1 MTQNDTPRSQERPHG
16 PLSGWP
22 ILGIVL
28 LGPPALIYALKQAF
42 ETGALPAPVIAIT
55 SILAGIAWLL
65 TLIGFYVNG
74 PNDSRVMVLFGHYKG
89 TTREMGLWWCNPFT
103 VRRKVSLK
111 AHNLSSETIKVND
124 AVGNPIEI
132 GAVVVW
138 RIADTAQA
146 VFDVEDYEEYVDIQV
161 ESALRQLASAHPYD
175 EHETDAGE
183 DQVSLRGDRDEVTSE
198 LQTALG
204 ERLERAGVEV
214 LEARISHLAYAPE
227 IASAMLQ
234 RQQAQAIIAARRQIV
249 EGAVGMTKDA
259 LEMLSEGGVV
269 ELDDERRATMV
280 GNLLVVLCGQ
290 ESATPVLNTGSLY
303 T

>member
-1 MTQNDTPRSQERPHG
+1 MTQPESTPSKERPHG

-22 ILGIVL
+22 ILALVL
-28 LGPPALIYALKQAF
+28 LGPPALIFGLKMGF
-42 ETGALPAPVIAIT
+42 ESGALGEGGVATIAIV
-55 SILAGIAWLL
+55 SVLAWIL

-89 TTREMGLWWCNPFT
+89 TTRQVGLWWCNPFT
-103 VRRKVSLK
+103 LRKKVSLK

-124 AVGNPIEI
+124 AIGNPIEI

-146 VFDVEDYEEYVDIQV
+146 VFDVENYEEYVDIQV
-161 ESALRQLASAHPYD
+161 ESAIRQLASAHPYD
-175 EHETDAGE
+175 
-183 DQVSLRGDRDEVTSE
+183 DQSADGDEVSLRGDRDEVTSE
-198 LQTALG
+198 LQSALG

-269 ELDDERRATMV
+269 ELDEERRATMV

-290 ESATPVLNTGSLY
+290 ESAQPVLNTGSLY